1 MVFPGRDTIER
12 YRSVALPRREREVHC
27 GSMTT
32 FRLAGAVL
40 AAAVLLSTVLAGSA
54 AAERP
59 SADLTLTVKPPLGLG
74 TTVHLR
80 CHPEGGSHP
89 RPGFACE
96 AVRQAHGDFDKLP
109 GAQQFVACTMEY
121 RPVVATARGTW
132 YGHPVHWRHK
142 FANPCTLRTATGVV
156 FDF

>member
-1 MVFPGRDTIER
+1 
-12 YRSVALPRREREVHC
+12 
-27 GSMTT
+27 MTS

-40 AAAVLLSTVLAGSA
+40 AAAALLSTVLAGSA
-54 AAERP
+54 AADHP
-59 SADLTLTVKPPLGLG
+59 STNLTLTVKAPLGVG

-80 CHPEGGSHP
+80 CQPAGGSHP
-89 RPGFACE
+89 RPEFACE
-96 AVRQAHGDFDKLP
+96 AVKQAHGDFDKLP

-121 RPVVATARGTW
+121 RPVVASARGTW
-132 YGHPVHWRHK
+132 RGDPVRWRHK